1 MFFIFSE
8 TEEDYNAEVA
18 AINAD
23 FEGAVNTP
31 FYGSKINVFRHASE
45 GLDGYRSAYIC
56 QLAVMMAVFWGV
68 VELALIGL
76 TVASAVRC
84 KKIKC
89 RG

>member
-45 GLDGYRSAYIC
+45 GLDGYRSVYIC
-56 QLAVMMAVFWGV
+56 QLAV
-68 VELALIGL
+68 IGL